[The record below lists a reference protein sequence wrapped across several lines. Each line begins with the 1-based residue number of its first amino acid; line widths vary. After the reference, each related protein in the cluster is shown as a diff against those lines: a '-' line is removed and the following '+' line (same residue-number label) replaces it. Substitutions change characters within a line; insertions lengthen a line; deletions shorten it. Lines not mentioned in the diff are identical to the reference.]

1 MYTGVEL
8 DTQPNATCPLCV
20 RGNGNR
26 NKNEFM
32 GNDNNDT
39 KTTTSEHR
47 NKCPFLSYQS
57 QSFLFGPTTT
67 TARLVTR
74 TRPNWWKNLFSADSL
89 FLASIPAHRHDD
101 IHSRIHF
108 TTSGSGS
115 AGAGGGLSYLRGRSQ
130 TFRIHK
136 RMKIVISWMGLKF
149 LINLNLTSFRCFLPL
164 HSLEWRMVLSVS
176 LVCDWLGDSIGLRNR
191 TRHLV
196 SL

>member
-1 MYTGVEL
+1 MQHVLSVSGEMEIETWMNL
-8 DTQPNATCPLCV
+8 WA
-20 RGNGNR
+20 
-26 NKNEFM
+26 
-32 GNDNNDT
+32 
-39 KTTTSEHR
+39 TTTTTQKQQRASIETNAHFCR
-47 NKCPFLSYQS
+47 INLNPFFSA
-57 QSFLFGPTTT
+57 PTTT
-67 TARLVTR
+67 TAPLVTR

-89 FLASIPAHRHDD
+89 FLASIPAHRHD

-108 TTSGSGS
+108 TTSSGS
-115 AGAGGGLSYLRGRSQ
+115 AGAGGGGLSYLRGRSQ

-164 HSLEWRMVLSVS
+164 HSLEWRMVLSLS
-176 LVCDWLGDSIGLRNR
+176 LTLVCDWLGDSIGLRNR

>member
-1 MYTGVEL
+1 M
-8 DTQPNATCPLCV
+8 
-20 RGNGNR
+20 
-26 NKNEFM
+26 NEFM

-39 KTTTSEHR
+39 RTTTSEHR

-57 QSFLFGPTTT
+57 QSFLFCPHHHHCTVSHEDTSKLMEESIFRWQSISGVYSSSPTRHT
-67 TARLVTR
+67 L
-74 TRPNWWKNLFSADSL
+74 PNPLHHQQWQCWCRCS
-89 FLASIPAHRHDD
+89 
-101 IHSRIHF
+101 
-108 TTSGSGS
+108 
-115 AGAGGGLSYLRGRSQ
+115 GLSYLRGRSQ

-164 HSLEWRMVLSVS
+164 TRSNEGWSCLSLS